1 VVNLN
6 FKYTCSVDMAPK
18 VKKGGH
24 FIASGTDTYVFKID
38 KDAAWPLEIYTTK
51 GVRSVRCFQNTATKF
66 KYDGEP
72 KYVVRLVIHAR
83 GEVEL
88 QRKLKAW
95 KSRINNPIIT
105 NRFITSLHEY
115 ETDTIFMEY
124 YRTDYGPDGTELR
137 DGEIVTGSSYMKI
150 NDATNEVKYVES
162 LLGEMTED
170 EKKRFT
176 YKFNSKEKKSIQEA
190 LVYDQFE
197 GIAPDWNGIEDFM
210 KWTKAADK
218 DPGQDYPKF
227 WCLVT
232 PLQGP
237 DVVNLT
243 FWDIGT
249 QPSKFTMMIDVLE
262 VLKIISEQSEKNRIL
277 HMDTHEENMACLMID
292 GQWKGILHD
301 PGKLQFVSDRAFFMN
316 ELIKL
321 YTETRAVN
329 KTIKRIF
336 SENEKED
343 FDEPDCSIGDPVI
356 KNNSNKNEDDGLG
369 TKMVEWLK
377 KSDGNYAR
385 FTKSFDIIHVLI
397 MIEEALYINCKRET
411 EDFAPRKD
419 VTIFY
424 RVIVETIH
432 NLCRDVMDESE
443 SESESEI
450 DKLLSRY
457 IYSIKSAWTTL
468 EQLPASR
475 AAAAALQKLI
485 EEEKAEQN
493 IAKASRQKRYNNYTE
508 KLKAA
513 RLEKL
518 AKAASEGGRRSR
530 KSRTKKL
537 RR

>member
-1 VVNLN
+1 
-6 FKYTCSVDMAPK
+6 MALK
-18 VKKGGH
+18 LKKGGH
-24 FIASGTDTYVFKID
+24 FLASGTDTYVFKID

-162 LLGEMTED
+162 LFGEMTED
-170 EKKRFT
+170 EKKRVT
-176 YKFNSKEKKSIQEA
+176 YKFNPKEKDSIQEA

-197 GIAPDWNGIEDFM
+197 GIAADWNGIEDFM

-249 QPSKFTMMIDVLE
+249 QPSKITMMIDVLE
-262 VLKIISEQSEKNRIL
+262 VLKTISEQSEKNRIL
-277 HMDTHEENMACLMID
+277 HMDTHEENMACLKIK

-301 PGKLQFVSDRAFFMN
+301 PGKLQFVSDRALFMN

-321 YTETRAVN
+321 YSETRAVN

-356 KNNSNKNEDDGLG
+356 KNNSNKNEDDGLVR
-369 TKMVEWLK
+369 KMVEWLQ
-377 KSDGNYAR
+377 KSDKNYTR

-432 NLCRDVMDESE
+432 NLCKDVMD
-443 SESESEI
+443 ESESEI
-450 DKLLSRY
+450 DKLLSTY
-457 IYSIKSAWTTL
+457 ICSIKSAWTTL

-475 AAAAALQKLI
+475 AAAATQQKLI

-493 IAKASRQKRYNNYTE
+493 IAKATRQKRFNNYTE
-508 KLKAA
+508 KLKAE
-513 RLEKL
+513 RLERL
-518 AKAASEGGRRSR
+518 AKGASEGGRRKYRR
-530 KSRTKKL
+530 KTKKL

>member
-1 VVNLN
+1 
-6 FKYTCSVDMAPK
+6 MAPK
-18 VKKGGH
+18 AKKGGH
-24 FIASGTDTYVFKID
+24 FLASGTDTYVFKID
-38 KDAAWPLEIYTTK
+38 KDAAWPLEIFTNK

-95 KSRINNPIIT
+95 KSKINNPIIT

-115 ETDTIFMEY
+115 ETDPIFMQY

-137 DGEIVTGSSYMKI
+137 DGEIVTDSSYMKI
-150 NDATNEVKYVES
+150 NDATNEVKYAEN
-162 LLGEMTED
+162 LFGEMTESD
-170 EKKRFT
+170 GKKLT
-176 YKFNSKEKKSIQEA
+176 YKFNPRERESIQQA
-190 LVYDQFE
+190 LLYDQFE
-197 GIAPDWNGIEDFM
+197 GIAADWNGIEDFIT
-210 KWTKAADK
+210 WTQNAEK
-218 DPGQDYPKF
+218 DPGQDSPDF

-249 QPSKFTMMIDVLE
+249 YPSKFTMMIDVLE
-262 VLKIISEQSEKNRIL
+262 VLKTISELSEKNRIL
-277 HMDTHEENMACLMID
+277 HMDTHEENMACLKIK

-321 YTETRAVN
+321 YSETRAVN

-336 SENEKED
+336 KENEKED

-356 KNNSNKNEDDGLG
+356 KNNSNKNEDDGLVR
-369 TKMVEWLK
+369 KMVEWLQ
-377 KSDGNYAR
+377 KSDGNYTR
-385 FTKSFDIIHVLI
+385 FTKSFDIIHVFI

-411 EDFAPRKD
+411 EDFAPRKN

-432 NLCRDVMDESE
+432 NLCKDVMD
-443 SESESEI
+443 ESESEI
-450 DKLLSRY
+450 DKLLSTY
-457 IYSIKSAWTTL
+457 ICSIKSAWTTL
-468 EQLPASR
+468 EQLPESR
-475 AAAAALQKLI
+475 AAAAALKKRI
-485 EEEKAEQN
+485 AEEQAQEN
-493 IAKASRQKRYNNYTE
+493 IAKANRQKRFNNYSLT
-508 KLKAA
+508 LKAE

-518 AKAASEGGRRSR
+518 AKGANKGGRRRYRR
-530 KSRTKKL
+530 KTRKL

>member
-1 VVNLN
+1 
-6 FKYTCSVDMAPK
+6 MAPK
-18 VKKGGH
+18 AKKGGH
-24 FIASGTDTYVFKID
+24 FLASGTDTYVFKID
-38 KDAAWPLEIYTTK
+38 KDAAWPLEIFTNK

-115 ETDTIFMEY
+115 ETDPIFMQY

-137 DGEIVTGSSYMKI
+137 DGEIVTDSSYMKI
-150 NDATNEVKYVES
+150 NDATNEVKYAEN
-162 LLGEMTED
+162 LFGEMTESD
-170 EKKRFT
+170 GKKLT
-176 YKFNSKEKKSIQEA
+176 YKFNPRERESIQQA
-190 LVYDQFE
+190 LLYDQFE
-197 GIAPDWNGIEDFM
+197 GIAADWNGIEDFIT
-210 KWTKAADK
+210 WTQNADK
-218 DPGQDYPKF
+218 DPGQDSPDF

-262 VLKIISEQSEKNRIL
+262 VLKTISELSEKNRIL
-277 HMDTHEENMACLMID
+277 HMDTHEENMACLKIK

-321 YTETRAVN
+321 YSETRAVN

-336 SENEKED
+336 KENEKED

-356 KNNSNKNEDDGLG
+356 KNNSNKNEDDGLVR
-369 TKMVEWLK
+369 KMVEWLQ
-377 KSDGNYAR
+377 KSDGNYTR
-385 FTKSFDIIHVLI
+385 FTKSFDIIHVFI

-411 EDFAPRKD
+411 EDFAPRKN

-432 NLCRDVMDESE
+432 NLCKDVMD
-443 SESESEI
+443 ESESEI
-450 DKLLSRY
+450 DKLLSTY
-457 IYSIKSAWTTL
+457 ICSTKSAWTTL
-468 EQLPASR
+468 EQLPESR
-475 AAAAALQKLI
+475 AAAAALKKRI
-485 EEEKAEQN
+485 AEEQAQEN
-493 IAKASRQKRYNNYTE
+493 IAKANRQKRFNNYSLT
-508 KLKAA
+508 LKAE

-518 AKAASEGGRRSR
+518 AKGANKGGRRRYRR
-530 KSRTKKL
+530 KTRKL

>member
-1 VVNLN
+1 MANLN
-6 FKYTCSVDMAPK
+6 FKYKCSVDMAPK

-124 YRTDYGPDGTELR
+124 YRTDYGPDGSEIR

-162 LLGEMTED
+162 LFGEMTED

-176 YKFNSKEKKSIQEA
+176 YKFNPKEKESIQEA

-197 GIAPDWNGIEDFM
+197 GIAADWNGIEDFM

-218 DPGQDYPKF
+218 DPGQDYPTF

-249 QPSKFTMMIDVLE
+249 HPSKFTMMIDVLE

-277 HMDTHEENMACLMID
+277 HMDTHEENMACLKID

-301 PGKLQFVSDRAFFMN
+301 PGKLQFVSDRALFMN

-336 SENEKED
+336 SENEKEN

-356 KNNSNKNEDDGLG
+356 KNNSNKNEDDGLVR
-369 TKMVEWLK
+369 KMVEWLK

-432 NLCRDVMDESE
+432 NLCKDVMDE

-450 DKLLSRY
+450 DKLLSTY
-457 IYSIKSAWTTL
+457 ICSIKSAWTTL

-493 IAKASRQKRYNNYTE
+493 IAKAKRQKKYNNYTQ
-508 KLKAA
+508 KLKAE
-513 RLEKL
+513 RLERL
-518 AKAASEGGRRSR
+518 AKAATEGGRRRR

>member
-1 VVNLN
+1 
-6 FKYTCSVDMAPK
+6 MAPK
-18 VKKGGH
+18 LKKGGH
-24 FIASGTDTYVFKID
+24 FLASGTDTYVFKID
-38 KDAAWPLEIYTTK
+38 KDAAWPLEIFTNK

-115 ETDTIFMEY
+115 ETDPIFMQY

-137 DGEIVTGSSYMKI
+137 DGEIVTDSSYMKI
-150 NDATNEVKYVES
+150 NDATNEVKYAEN
-162 LLGEMTED
+162 LFGEMTESD
-170 EKKRFT
+170 GKKLT
-176 YKFNSKEKKSIQEA
+176 YKFNPRERESIQQA
-190 LVYDQFE
+190 LLYDQFE
-197 GIAPDWNGIEDFM
+197 GIAADWNGIEDFIT
-210 KWTKAADK
+210 WTQNADK
-218 DPGQDYPKF
+218 DPGQDSPDF

-262 VLKIISEQSEKNRIL
+262 VLKTISELSEKNRIL
-277 HMDTHEENMACLMID
+277 HMDTHEENMACLKIK

-301 PGKLQFVSDRAFFMN
+301 PGKVQFVSDRAFFMN

-321 YTETRAVN
+321 YSETRAVN

-336 SENEKED
+336 KENEKED

-356 KNNSNKNEDDGLG
+356 KNNSNKNEDDGLVR
-369 TKMVEWLK
+369 KMVEWLQ
-377 KSDGNYAR
+377 KSDGNYTR

-411 EDFAPRKD
+411 EDFAPRKN

-424 RVIVETIH
+424 RVIMETIH
-432 NLCRDVMDESE
+432 NLCKDVMD
-443 SESESEI
+443 ESESEI
-450 DKLLSRY
+450 DKLLSTY
-457 IYSIKSAWTTL
+457 ICSTKSAWTTL
-468 EQLPASR
+468 EQLPESR
-475 AAAAALQKLI
+475 AAAAALKKRI
-485 EEEKAEQN
+485 EEEQAQEN
-493 IAKASRQKRYNNYTE
+493 IAKANRQKRFNNYSLT
-508 KLKAA
+508 LKAE

-518 AKAASEGGRRSR
+518 AKGANEGGRRKR

>member
-1 VVNLN
+1 
-6 FKYTCSVDMAPK
+6 MAPK
-18 VKKGGH
+18 AKKGGH
-24 FIASGTDTYVFKID
+24 FLASGTDTYVFKID
-38 KDAAWPLEIYTTK
+38 KDAAWPLEIYTNK

-115 ETDTIFMEY
+115 ETDPIFMQY

-137 DGEIVTGSSYMKI
+137 DGEIVTDSSYMKI
-150 NDATNEVKYVES
+150 NDATNEVKYAEN
-162 LLGEMTED
+162 LFGEMTESD
-170 EKKRFT
+170 GKKLT
-176 YKFNSKEKKSIQEA
+176 YKFNPRERESIQQA
-190 LVYDQFE
+190 LLYDQFE
-197 GIAPDWNGIEDFM
+197 GIAADWNGIEDFIT
-210 KWTKAADK
+210 WTQNADK
-218 DPGQDYPKF
+218 DPGQDSPDF

-262 VLKIISEQSEKNRIL
+262 VLKTISELSEKNRIL
-277 HMDTHEENMACLMID
+277 HMDTHEENMACLKIK

-301 PGKLQFVSDRAFFMN
+301 PGKVQFVSDRAFFMN

-321 YTETRAVN
+321 YSETRAVN

-336 SENEKED
+336 KENEKED

-356 KNNSNKNEDDGLG
+356 KNNSNKNEDDGLVR
-369 TKMVEWLK
+369 KMVEWLQ
-377 KSDGNYAR
+377 KSDGNYTR
-385 FTKSFDIIHVLI
+385 FTKSFDIIHVFI

-411 EDFAPRKD
+411 EDFAPRKN

-432 NLCRDVMDESE
+432 NLCKDVMD
-443 SESESEI
+443 ESESEI
-450 DKLLSRY
+450 DKLLSTY
-457 IYSIKSAWTTL
+457 ICSTKSAWTTL
-468 EQLPASR
+468 EQLPESR
-475 AAAAALQKLI
+475 AAAAALKKRI
-485 EEEKAEQN
+485 AEEQAQEN
-493 IAKASRQKRYNNYTE
+493 IAKANRQKRFNNYSLT
-508 KLKAA
+508 LKAE

-518 AKAASEGGRRSR
+518 AKGANEGGRRKR

>member
-1 VVNLN
+1 
-6 FKYTCSVDMAPK
+6 MAPK
-18 VKKGGH
+18 AKKGGH
-24 FIASGTDTYVFKID
+24 FLASGTDTYVFKID
-38 KDAAWPLEIYTTK
+38 KDAAWPLEIYTNK

-115 ETDTIFMEY
+115 ETDPIFMQY

-137 DGEIVTGSSYMKI
+137 DGEIVTDSSYMKI
-150 NDATNEVKYVES
+150 NDATNEVKYAEN
-162 LLGEMTED
+162 LFGEMTESD
-170 EKKRFT
+170 GKKLT
-176 YKFNSKEKKSIQEA
+176 YKFNPRERESIQQA
-190 LVYDQFE
+190 LLYDQFE
-197 GIAPDWNGIEDFM
+197 GIAADWNGIEDFIT
-210 KWTKAADK
+210 WTQNADK
-218 DPGQDYPKF
+218 DPGQDSPDF

-262 VLKIISEQSEKNRIL
+262 VLKTISELSEKNRIL
-277 HMDTHEENMACLMID
+277 HMDTHEENMACLKIK

-321 YTETRAVN
+321 YSETRAVN

-336 SENEKED
+336 KENEKED

-356 KNNSNKNEDDGLG
+356 KNNSNKNEDDGLVR
-369 TKMVEWLK
+369 KMVEWLQ
-377 KSDGNYAR
+377 KSDGNYTR
-385 FTKSFDIIHVLI
+385 FTKSFDIIHVFI

-411 EDFAPRKD
+411 EDFAPRKN

-432 NLCRDVMDESE
+432 NLCKDVMD
-443 SESESEI
+443 ESESEI
-450 DKLLSRY
+450 DKLLSTY
-457 IYSIKSAWTTL
+457 ICSTKSAWTTL
-468 EQLPASR
+468 EQLPESR
-475 AAAAALQKLI
+475 AAAAALKKRI
-485 EEEKAEQN
+485 AEEQAQEN
-493 IAKASRQKRYNNYTE
+493 IAKANRQKRFNNYSLT
-508 KLKAA
+508 LKAE

-518 AKAASEGGRRSR
+518 AKGANEGGRRKR

>member
-1 VVNLN
+1 
-6 FKYTCSVDMAPK
+6 MAPK

-38 KDAAWPLEIYTTK
+38 KDAAWPLEIYTNK

-124 YRTDYGPDGTELR
+124 YRTDYGPDGTELP
-137 DGEIVTGSSYMKI
+137 DGEIVTDSSYMKI

-162 LLGEMTED
+162 LFGETTED

-176 YKFNSKEKKSIQEA
+176 YKFNPKEKESIQEA

-197 GIAPDWNGIEDFM
+197 GIAADWNGIEDFM

-218 DPGQDYPKF
+218 DPGQDYPNF

-249 QPSKFTMMIDVLE
+249 HPSKFTMMIDVLE

-277 HMDTHEENMACLMID
+277 HMDTHEENMACLKIK

-321 YTETRAVN
+321 YSETRAVN

-336 SENEKED
+336 KENENED

-356 KNNSNKNEDDGLG
+356 KNNSNKNEDDGLVR
-369 TKMVEWLK
+369 KMVEWLK

-432 NLCRDVMDESE
+432 NLCKDVMDE

-450 DKLLSRY
+450 DKLLSTY
-457 IYSIKSAWTTL
+457 ICSIKSAWTTL

-493 IAKASRQKRYNNYTE
+493 IAKAKRQKKYDNYTQ
-508 KLKAA
+508 KLKAE
-513 RLEKL
+513 RLERL
-518 AKAASEGGRRSR
+518 AKAASEGGRRKYRR
-530 KSRTKKL
+530 KTRKF

>member
-1 VVNLN
+1 
-6 FKYTCSVDMAPK
+6 MAPK

-277 HMDTHEENMACLMID
+277 HMDTHEENMACLIID

>member
-1 VVNLN
+1 
-6 FKYTCSVDMAPK
+6 MAPK
-18 VKKGGH
+18 AKKGGH
-24 FIASGTDTYVFKID
+24 FLASGTDTYVFKID
-38 KDAAWPLEIYTTK
+38 KDAAWPLEIFTNK

-95 KSRINNPIIT
+95 KSKINNPIIT

-115 ETDTIFMEY
+115 ETDPIFMQY

-137 DGEIVTGSSYMKI
+137 DGEIVTDSSYMKI
-150 NDATNEVKYVES
+150 NDATNEVKYAEN
-162 LLGEMTED
+162 LFGEMTESD
-170 EKKRFT
+170 GKKLT
-176 YKFNSKEKKSIQEA
+176 YKFNPRERESIQQA
-190 LVYDQFE
+190 LLYDQFE
-197 GIAPDWNGIEDFM
+197 GIAADWNGIEDFIT
-210 KWTKAADK
+210 WTQNAEK
-218 DPGQDYPKF
+218 DPGQDSPDF

-237 DVVNLT
+237 DLVNLT

-249 QPSKFTMMIDVLE
+249 YPSKFTMMIDVLE
-262 VLKIISEQSEKNRIL
+262 VLKTISELSEKNRIL
-277 HMDTHEENMACLMID
+277 HMDTHEENMACLKIK

-321 YTETRAVN
+321 YSETRAVN

-336 SENEKED
+336 KENEKED

-356 KNNSNKNEDDGLG
+356 KNNSNKNEDDGLVR
-369 TKMVEWLK
+369 KMVEWLQ
-377 KSDGNYAR
+377 KSDGNYTR
-385 FTKSFDIIHVLI
+385 FTKSFDIIHVFI

-411 EDFAPRKD
+411 EDFAPRKN

-432 NLCRDVMDESE
+432 NLCKDVMD
-443 SESESEI
+443 ESESEI
-450 DKLLSRY
+450 DKLLSTY
-457 IYSIKSAWTTL
+457 ICSIKSAWTTL
-468 EQLPASR
+468 EQLPESR
-475 AAAAALQKLI
+475 AAAAALKKRI
-485 EEEKAEQN
+485 AEEQAQEN
-493 IAKASRQKRYNNYTE
+493 IAKANRQKRFNNYSLT
-508 KLKAA
+508 LKAE

-518 AKAASEGGRRSR
+518 AKGANKGGRRRYRR
-530 KSRTKKL
+530 KTRKL

>member
-1 VVNLN
+1 
-6 FKYTCSVDMAPK
+6 MAPK
-18 VKKGGH
+18 AKKGGH
-24 FIASGTDTYVFKID
+24 FLASGTDTYVFKID
-38 KDAAWPLEIYTTK
+38 KDAAWPLEIFTNK

-115 ETDTIFMEY
+115 ETDPIFMQY

-137 DGEIVTGSSYMKI
+137 DGEIVTDSSYMKI
-150 NDATNEVKYVES
+150 NDATNEVKYAEN
-162 LLGEMTED
+162 LFGEMTESD
-170 EKKRFT
+170 GKKLT
-176 YKFNSKEKKSIQEA
+176 YKFNPRERESIQQA
-190 LVYDQFE
+190 LLYDQFE
-197 GIAPDWNGIEDFM
+197 GIAADWNGIEDFIT
-210 KWTKAADK
+210 WTQNADK
-218 DPGQDYPKF
+218 DPGQDSPDF

-249 QPSKFTMMIDVLE
+249 YPSKFTMMIDVLE
-262 VLKIISEQSEKNRIL
+262 VLKTISEQSEKNRIL
-277 HMDTHEENMACLMID
+277 HMDTHEENMACLKIK

-321 YTETRAVN
+321 YSETRAVN

-336 SENEKED
+336 KENEKED
-343 FDEPDCSIGDPVI
+343 IDEPNCSIGDPVI
-356 KNNSNKNEDDGLG
+356 KNNSNKNEDDGLVR
-369 TKMVEWLK
+369 KMVEWLQ
-377 KSDGNYAR
+377 KSDGNYTR
-385 FTKSFDIIHVLI
+385 FTKSFDIIHVFI

-411 EDFAPRKD
+411 EDFAPRKN

-432 NLCRDVMDESE
+432 NLCKNVMDESK
-443 SESESEI
+443 SESEI
-450 DKLLSRY
+450 DKLLSTY
-457 IYSIKSAWTTL
+457 ICSTKSAWTIL

-475 AAAAALQKLI
+475 AAAAALKKRI
-485 EEEKAEQN
+485 EEEKAQQN
-493 IAKASRQKRYNNYTE
+493 IEKANRQKRFNNYSQ
-508 KLKAA
+508 KLKANSA
-513 RLEKL
+513 NK
-518 AKAASEGGRRSR
+518 GGRRQR
-530 KSRTKKL
+530 QRRPKTKKL

>member
-1 VVNLN
+1 
-6 FKYTCSVDMAPK
+6 MAPK
-18 VKKGGH
+18 LKKGGH
-24 FIASGTDTYVFKID
+24 FLASGTDTYVFKID
-38 KDAAWPLEIYTTK
+38 KDAAWPLEIYTNK

-115 ETDTIFMEY
+115 ETDPIFMQY

-137 DGEIVTGSSYMKI
+137 DGEIVTDSSYMKI
-150 NDATNEVKYVES
+150 NDATNEVKYAEN
-162 LLGEMTED
+162 LFGEMTESD
-170 EKKRFT
+170 GKKLT
-176 YKFNSKEKKSIQEA
+176 YKFNPRERESIQQA
-190 LVYDQFE
+190 LLYDQFE
-197 GIAPDWNGIEDFM
+197 GIAADWNGIEDFIT
-210 KWTKAADK
+210 WTQNAEK
-218 DPGQDYPKF
+218 DPGQDSPDF

-262 VLKIISEQSEKNRIL
+262 VLKTISEQSEKNRIL
-277 HMDTHEENMACLMID
+277 HMDTHEENMACLKIN

-321 YTETRAVN
+321 YSETRAVN

-336 SENEKED
+336 KENEKED

-356 KNNSNKNEDDGLG
+356 KNNSNKNEDDGLVR
-369 TKMVEWLK
+369 KMVEWLK
-377 KSDGNYAR
+377 KSDGNYTR

-397 MIEEALYINCKRET
+397 MIEEALYINCKREK
-411 EDFAPRKD
+411 EDFAPRKN

-432 NLCRDVMDESE
+432 NLCKDVMD
-443 SESESEI
+443 ESESEI
-450 DKLLSRY
+450 DKLLSTY
-457 IYSIKSAWTTL
+457 ICSTKSAWTTL
-468 EQLPASR
+468 EQLPESR
-475 AAAAALQKLI
+475 AAAAALKKRI
-485 EEEKAEQN
+485 EEEQAQEN
-493 IAKASRQKRYNNYTE
+493 IAKANRQKRFNNYSLT
-508 KLKAA
+508 LKAE

-518 AKAASEGGRRSR
+518 AKGANEGGRRKR

>member
-1 VVNLN
+1 
-6 FKYTCSVDMAPK
+6 MALK
-18 VKKGGH
+18 LKKGGH
-24 FIASGTDTYVFKID
+24 FLASGTDTYVFKID

-124 YRTDYGPDGTELR
+124 YKTDYGPDGSEIR

-162 LLGEMTED
+162 LFGETTED

-176 YKFNSKEKKSIQEA
+176 YKFNPKEKESIQEA

-197 GIAPDWNGIEDFM
+197 GIAADWNGIEDFM

-218 DPGQDYPKF
+218 DPGQDYPTF

-249 QPSKFTMMIDVLE
+249 HPSKFTMMIDVLE

-277 HMDTHEENMACLMID
+277 HMDTHEENMACLKID

-301 PGKLQFVSDRAFFMN
+301 PGKLQFVSDRALFMN

-356 KNNSNKNEDDGLG
+356 KNNSNKNEDDGLVR
-369 TKMVEWLK
+369 KMVEWLK

-432 NLCRDVMDESE
+432 NLCKDVMDE

-450 DKLLSRY
+450 DKLLSTY
-457 IYSIKSAWTTL
+457 ICSIKSAWTTL

-493 IAKASRQKRYNNYTE
+493 IAKAKRQKKYDNYTQ
-508 KLKAA
+508 KLKAE
-513 RLEKL
+513 RLERL
-518 AKAASEGGRRSR
+518 AKAASEGGRRKYRR
-530 KSRTKKL
+530 KTRKF

>member
-1 VVNLN
+1 
-6 FKYTCSVDMAPK
+6 MAPK
-18 VKKGGH
+18 LKKGGH
-24 FIASGTDTYVFKID
+24 FLASGTDTYVFKID
-38 KDAAWPLEIYTTK
+38 KDAAWPLEIYTNK

-115 ETDTIFMEY
+115 QTDPIFMQY

-137 DGEIVTGSSYMKI
+137 DGEIVTDSSYMKI
-150 NDATNEVKYVES
+150 NDATNEVKYAEN
-162 LLGEMTED
+162 LFGEMTESD
-170 EKKRFT
+170 GKKLT
-176 YKFNSKEKKSIQEA
+176 YKFNPRERESIQQA
-190 LVYDQFE
+190 LLYDQFE
-197 GIAPDWNGIEDFM
+197 GIAADWNGIEDFIT
-210 KWTKAADK
+210 WTQNADK
-218 DPGQDYPKF
+218 DPGQDSPDF

-249 QPSKFTMMIDVLE
+249 YPSKFTMMIDVLE
-262 VLKIISEQSEKNRIL
+262 VLKTISEQSEKNRIL
-277 HMDTHEENMACLMID
+277 HMDTHEENMACLKIK

-321 YTETRAVN
+321 YSETRAVN

-336 SENEKED
+336 KENEKED

-356 KNNSNKNEDDGLG
+356 KNNSNKNEDDGLVR
-369 TKMVEWLK
+369 KMVEWLQ
-377 KSDGNYAR
+377 KSDGNYTR
-385 FTKSFDIIHVLI
+385 FTKSFDIIHVFI

-411 EDFAPRKD
+411 EDFAPRKN

-432 NLCRDVMDESE
+432 NLCKDVMD
-443 SESESEI
+443 ESESEI
-450 DKLLSRY
+450 DKLLSTY
-457 IYSIKSAWTTL
+457 ICSTKSAWTTL
-468 EQLPASR
+468 EQLPESR
-475 AAAAALQKLI
+475 AAAAALKKRI
-485 EEEKAEQN
+485 EEEKAQQN
-493 IAKASRQKRYNNYTE
+493 IEKANRQKRFNNYSQ
-508 KLKAA
+508 KLKANSA
-513 RLEKL
+513 NK
-518 AKAASEGGRRSR
+518 GGRRQR
-530 KSRTKKL
+530 QRRPKTKKL

>member
-1 VVNLN
+1 
-6 FKYTCSVDMAPK
+6 MAPK
-18 VKKGGH
+18 AKKGGH
-24 FIASGTDTYVFKID
+24 FLASGTDTYVFKID
-38 KDAAWPLEIYTTK
+38 KDAAWPLEIFTNK

-115 ETDTIFMEY
+115 ETDPIFMQY

-137 DGEIVTGSSYMKI
+137 DGEIVTDSSYMKI
-150 NDATNEVKYVES
+150 NDATNEVKYAEN
-162 LLGEMTED
+162 LFGEMTESD
-170 EKKRFT
+170 GKKLT
-176 YKFNSKEKKSIQEA
+176 YKFNPRERESIQQA
-190 LVYDQFE
+190 LLYDQFE
-197 GIAPDWNGIEDFM
+197 GIAADWNGIEDFIT
-210 KWTKAADK
+210 WTQNADK
-218 DPGQDYPKF
+218 DPGQDSPDF

-249 QPSKFTMMIDVLE
+249 YPSKFTMMIDVLE
-262 VLKIISEQSEKNRIL
+262 VLKTISELSEKNRIL
-277 HMDTHEENMACLMID
+277 HMDTHEENMACLKIK

-321 YTETRAVN
+321 YSETRAVN

-336 SENEKED
+336 KENEKED

-356 KNNSNKNEDDGLG
+356 KNNSNKNEDDGLVR
-369 TKMVEWLK
+369 KMVEWLQ
-377 KSDGNYAR
+377 KSDGNYTR
-385 FTKSFDIIHVLI
+385 FTKSFDIIHVFI

-411 EDFAPRKD
+411 EDFAPRKN

-432 NLCRDVMDESE
+432 NLCKDVMD
-443 SESESEI
+443 ESESEI
-450 DKLLSRY
+450 DKLLSTY
-457 IYSIKSAWTTL
+457 ICSTKSAWTTL
-468 EQLPASR
+468 EQLPESR
-475 AAAAALQKLI
+475 AAAAALKKRI
-485 EEEKAEQN
+485 AEEQAQEN
-493 IAKASRQKRYNNYTE
+493 IAKANRQKRFNNYSLT
-508 KLKAA
+508 LKAE

-518 AKAASEGGRRSR
+518 AKGANKGGRRRYRR
-530 KSRTKKL
+530 KTRKL

>member
-1 VVNLN
+1 
-6 FKYTCSVDMAPK
+6 MALK
-18 VKKGGH
+18 LKKGGH
-24 FIASGTDTYVFKID
+24 FLASGTDTYVFKID
-38 KDAAWPLEIYTTK
+38 KDAAWPLEIFTNK
-51 GVRSVRCFQNTATKF
+51 GIRSVRCFQNTATKF

-115 ETDTIFMEY
+115 QTDPIFMQY

-150 NDATNEVKYVES
+150 NDATNEVKYAES
-162 LLGEMTED
+162 LFGEMSESD
-170 EKKRFT
+170 GKKLT
-176 YKFNSKEKKSIQEA
+176 YKFNPRERESIQQA
-190 LVYDQFE
+190 LLYDQFE
-197 GIAPDWNGIEDFM
+197 GIAADWNGIEDFIT
-210 KWTKAADK
+210 WTQNAEK
-218 DPGQDYPKF
+218 DPGQDFPDF

-232 PLQGP
+232 PLLGP

-262 VLKIISEQSEKNRIL
+262 VLKTISEQSEKNRIL
-277 HMDTHEENMACLMID
+277 HMDTHEENMACLKIN

-301 PGKLQFVSDRAFFMN
+301 PGKLQFVSDRALLMT

-321 YTETRAVN
+321 YSETRAVN
-329 KTIKRIF
+329 KTIRRIF
-336 SENEKED
+336 KENEKED

-356 KNNSNKNEDDGLG
+356 KNNSNKNEDESLG

-377 KSDGNYAR
+377 KSDGNYTR
-385 FTKSFDIIHVLI
+385 FTKSFDIIHVFI
-397 MIEEALYINCKRET
+397 MIEEALYINCKREK
-411 EDFAPRKD
+411 EDFAPRKN
-419 VTIFY
+419 VSIFY
-424 RVIVETIH
+424 RIIVETIH
-432 NLCRDVMDESE
+432 NLCKNVMDESK
-443 SESESEI
+443 SESEI
-450 DKLLSRY
+450 DKLLSTY
-457 IYSIKSAWTTL
+457 ICSIKSAWTTL

-475 AAAAALQKLI
+475 AAAAALKKRI
-485 EEEKAEQN
+485 EEEKAQEN
-493 IAKASRQKRYNNYTE
+493 IAKANRQKRFNNYSQ
-508 KLKAA
+508 KLKANRA
-513 RLEKL
+513 NK
-518 AKAASEGGRRSR
+518 GGRRR
-530 KSRTKKL
+530 PKTKKL